1 MLYCKI
7 HVLSFILPEENFKQK
22 NIMKLESKA
31 VIQIQKP
38 IEDVFQG
45 IVNPEK
51 MTKYFISESSGPLV
65 SGKEVIWKFPEFEDT
80 FLIKE
85 VKIVNNSSISFVWDP
100 DTVVK
105 ITLEKVPDN
114 STIVRVNENGK
125 EFNED
130 NLEWALENS
139 GGWAN
144 FLACMKAYLEYGIQL
159 RKGAFE
165 FMRKG

>member
-1 MLYCKI
+1 
-7 HVLSFILPEENFKQK
+7 
-22 NIMKLESKA
+22 MKLESKA

-38 IEDVFQG
+38 IEDVYQG

-51 MTKYFISESSGPLV
+51 MTKYFISDSSGRLE
-65 SGKEVIWKFPEFEDT
+65 SEKEVIWKFPEFEEE
-80 FLIKE
+80 FLIKDIK
-85 VKIVNNSSISFVWDP
+85 VQNNSSISFVWDP
-100 DTVVK
+100 ETVVK

-125 EFNED
+125 EFSEE
-130 NLEWALENS
+130 NLNWALENS

-159 RKGAFE
+159 RKGAYD
-165 FMRKG
+165 FMRKK